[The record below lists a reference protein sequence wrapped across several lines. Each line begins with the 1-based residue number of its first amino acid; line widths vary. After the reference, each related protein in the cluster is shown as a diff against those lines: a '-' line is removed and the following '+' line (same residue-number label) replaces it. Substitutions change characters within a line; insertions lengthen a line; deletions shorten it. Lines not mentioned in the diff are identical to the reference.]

1 MNLLAT
7 LLNNFLFCV
16 VGHIKTFCIFAVK
29 LKTLKMKVKTKI
41 KKFLSTLLRIK
52 TVTVVDKYYDHMI
65 DNDDYDDIY
74 PTLIDV
80 TYSDLLGIIIRKRLS
95 VKNNESNLLDI
106 HNFYR
111 SCFINEHG
119 GLDEYKKFSIYK

>member
-16 VGHIKTFCIFAVK
+16 VGYIKTFCIFAVK

-52 TVTVVDKYYDHMI
+52 TVTVVDKYYDYMI

-106 HNFYR
+106 QNFYR

>member
-1 MNLLAT
+1 
-7 LLNNFLFCV
+7 
-16 VGHIKTFCIFAVK
+16 
-29 LKTLKMKVKTKI
+29 MKVKTKI